1 MKNWPR
7 SLIHDGVIIMDQE
20 TKKKI
25 KDIVAKTADGNLPI
39 KSAVAEIIHLVENY
53 ADRAVVAYLELERK
67 GPAQ

>member
-1 MKNWPR
+1 
-7 SLIHDGVIIMDQE
+7 MDQE